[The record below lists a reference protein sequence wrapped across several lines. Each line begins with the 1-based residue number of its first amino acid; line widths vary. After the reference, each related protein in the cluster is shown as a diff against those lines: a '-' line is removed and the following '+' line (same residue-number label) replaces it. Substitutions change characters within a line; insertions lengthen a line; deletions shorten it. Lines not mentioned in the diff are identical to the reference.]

1 MSHELRTPLNA
12 IMGFAQLL
20 NRDKSISPQQQHYIN
35 TINRSGQHLLELIND
50 VLEVSKIEAGKTVL
64 NTSSFDLYQLLNTL
78 EELFRPKAIAKK
90 LILTIERSRTTPLY
104 IHTDEHK
111 LRQVLINL
119 LGNAVKFTHT
129 GRITLRVQELD
140 PVDCPPLTPMSQM
153 LYFEIQDTG
162 VGIASA
168 DLPKLFKPFSQTQSG
183 REAGE
188 GTGLGLVISRHFVE
202 LMGGELGVYNT
213 LGEGSTFWF
222 TIQVQFVSC
231 DLLPTPIQTQR
242 VIGLEPH
249 QPTYRILIVED
260 QAENAEFLQQLLT
273 SVGFETMQAR
283 QGQEGISLWK
293 IWQPHLILMDMQMPV
308 MDGYTTS
315 RLIKSTPEGQRTK
328 IIAVTGSAFEEDRDR
343 ILAIGCDDFI
353 RKPVSESLLFAK
365 IAQHLGARFCYEA
378 VELDG
383 ETAVQGQLWPLSQ
396 DALHVMP
403 IDWVTALNQA
413 ARECHEPA
421 VFQLLQQIPTEHE
434 TLAIALKQLAIDF
447 RFEEMA
453 NLTNGAGR

>member
-1 MSHELRTPLNA
+1 
-12 IMGFAQLL
+12 
-20 NRDKSISPQQQHYIN
+20 
-35 TINRSGQHLLELIND
+35 
-50 VLEVSKIEAGKTVL
+50 
-64 NTSSFDLYQLLNTL
+64 
-78 EELFRPKAIAKK
+78 
-90 LILTIERSRTTPLY
+90 
-104 IHTDEHK
+104 
-111 LRQVLINL
+111 
-119 LGNAVKFTHT
+119 
-129 GRITLRVQELD
+129 
-140 PVDCPPLTPMSQM
+140 M

-222 TIQVQFVSC
+222 TI
-231 DLLPTPIQTQR
+231 
-242 VIGLEPH
+242 
-249 QPTYRILIVED
+249 RILIVED